1 MMILIHLNINVCIT
15 IAQTTG
21 TPIILPDIIGGA
33 ILADSVK
40 VIAKAGSKIHKLT
53 CPRIRIKIPIH
64 QTALNGIS
72 RNIEQTALTVYIKGI
87 RILRGKEK
95 GIFLA

>member
-1 MMILIHLNINVCIT
+1 MMILVYLDINVCIT

-40 VIAKAGSKIHKLT
+40 VIAKTRSKIHKLT
-53 CPRIRIKIPIH
+53 CLRIRIKFPS
-64 QTALNGIS
+64 T
-72 RNIEQTALTVYIKGI
+72 R
-87 RILRGKEK
+87 RP
-95 GIFLA
+95 